1 MSISVA
7 SFRSRKLIGEVFL
20 ERGLVDEEEL
30 RTAMNLQAESR
41 EKLGKILV
49 DLGYISEKDL
59 LAVLS
64 EHLSVPVITGPQ
76 YPPGPVIDNVL
87 SHRFMKQC
95 KFVPVALENNAL
107 TSAMLGV
114 ISPSPRTRTVA
125 STFRFVGAFGAAFL
139 ISLFVRPLVKYLGA
153 ESEIM
158 DVLEK
163 FYGSAGTTFGRIIE
177 GIDEANIDN
186 LDEIE
191 DIEQLKDLASEAPVI
206 RLVNLIISKAVE
218 SRASDIHVEPFEK
231 DLKVRYRID
240 GILHD
245 AESPPKKLKA
255 AVISRVK
262 IMSKLNIAERRLPQ
276 DGRIKLKVLG
286 KDIDLRVSTLP
297 TMYGESVVMRILDK
311 SNTDLYEITRLGF
324 PEDSLKDFE
333 SLIRRPH
340 GILLVTGPTGSGKT
354 TTLYSALSTINLPD
368 KKIITIEDPIE
379 YQMDGVNQI
388 HVHTQIGLT
397 FAAGLRHIVRQDPDV
412 IMVGEIRDLET
423 AEIAIRSALTGHLV
437 FSSLHT
443 NDAPS
448 AITRL
453 IDMGAE
459 DYLIASSLLGALA
472 QRLVR
477 VICPLCK
484 TEVFPVP
491 EMLDEIGFRRGNGS
505 RGRDRFFEGRGCERC
520 SNTGFIGRVGIYELM
535 IMNDD
540 LRKLTVGKADSNV
553 IRKKALECGMRPLR
567 EDGWVKVRQGVTT
580 ISEVLR
586 ATQDA

>member
-1 MSISVA
+1 LSISVA

-107 TSAMLGV
+107 TLAMTDPLDHATLD
-114 ISPSPRTRTVA
+114 S
-125 STFRFVGAFGAAFL
+125 
-139 ISLFVRPLVKYLGA
+139 VRQATGFEVKALLGA